1 MILNG
6 ATCQQACDGS
16 ERQRE
21 DTCIPPKEVIPNGRK
36 PNFPTCCGRG
46 FRVSGASL
54 RCGGILSGNSPF
66 CACRHRARDHREGNV
81 WGVSGPSAGR
91 TGRTGNRG
99 IGLSRANPDP
109 GEKGAKKKREN
120 PRLTALGQVALLA
133 ALGIKTP
140 VRMSDNENQSPSPS
154 KQTSSVPLKKET
166 VRVTLK
172 AADAPAVPSATVPL
186 APPVRPPVPG
196 GAPRP
201 PAPTVPLRPAGVPSA
216 PAPTIRLAT
225 PAAPASPGAPTVAL
239 KPGGTPTLP
248 KATVQL
254 QPPTSPIGT
263 SAASQ
268 APTLLV
274 EEEEEQEPEEGL
286 VKILAGVGFAA
297 ALVVLALQLMVASIW
312 VNGEWSKL
320 FQ

>member
-1 MILNG
+1 
-6 ATCQQACDGS
+6 
-16 ERQRE
+16 
-21 DTCIPPKEVIPNGRK
+21 
-36 PNFPTCCGRG
+36 
-46 FRVSGASL
+46 
-54 RCGGILSGNSPF
+54 
-66 CACRHRARDHREGNV
+66 
-81 WGVSGPSAGR
+81 
-91 TGRTGNRG
+91 
-99 IGLSRANPDP
+99 
-109 GEKGAKKKREN
+109 
-120 PRLTALGQVALLA
+120 
-133 ALGIKTP
+133 
-140 VRMSDNENQSPSPS
+140 
-154 KQTSSVPLKKET
+154 
-166 VRVTLK
+166 
-172 AADAPAVPSATVPL
+172 
-186 APPVRPPVPG
+186 
-196 GAPRP
+196 
-201 PAPTVPLRPAGVPSA
+201 
-216 PAPTIRLAT
+216 
-225 PAAPASPGAPTVAL
+225 VAL